1 MLSSLIPLRCY
12 IFYFSVHYQLFDS
25 YNPSLVN
32 ITTLQSNNQLKNGSN
47 MRIMIT
53 GSNGFIGSQVSAY
66 LKEYGHRVF
75 DCNRSILDLM
85 DASAVHTFFNSN
97 FFDVVIHCA
106 LIGRE
111 EIYTENESIVKDN
124 TRIWD
129 NLVNNRHRFRKL
141 INFGSGH
148 EFDINIDIN
157 FAEELDIFSVEPSLP
172 YGKVKN
178 MIARDLVQY
187 EEFYNLRIFGIFHY
201 SEGPKRFFK
210 KIANSS
216 KREFQIEQ
224 DKYVD
229 YINLEDIFPMIDII
243 INGEAKHRDIN
254 LVYQDK
260 LLLSEMAYMF
270 NNITMSNA
278 TIIVNEPLGLSY
290 TGDHRRFSSYGTMK
304 MGLPLGFLR
313 Y

>member
-1 MLSSLIPLRCY
+1 
-12 IFYFSVHYQLFDS
+12 
-25 YNPSLVN
+25 
-32 ITTLQSNNQLKNGSN
+32 
-47 MRIMIT
+47 MRIMVT
-53 GSNGFIGSQVSAY
+53 GSNGFIGSQISAY

-75 DCNRSILDLM
+75 DCNRSTLDLSN
-85 DASAVHTFFNSN
+85 DKAVQTFFASN

-106 LIGRE
+106 LVGRE
-111 EIYTENESIVKDN
+111 EIYSEDESIVKDN
-124 TRIWD
+124 IRMWD
-129 NLVNNRHRFRKL
+129 NLVRNRSRFRKL

-148 EFDINIDIN
+148 EFDITTDIN
-157 FAEELDIFSVEPSLP
+157 YAEELDIFSIEPTLP

-187 EEFYNLRIFGIFHY
+187 EEFYNLRVFGIFHY
-201 SEGPKRFFK
+201 TEGPKRFFK
-210 KIANSS
+210 KIFNNA
-216 KREFQIEQ
+216 KREFRIEQ

-260 LLLSEMAYMF
+260 LMLSEMAHMF

-278 TIIVNEPLGLSY
+278 NIIVDEPAGLSY